1 MDEGIGS
8 AGRAQIQVR
17 RHRETGEQPMLL
29 WTSLGVRSLPRES
42 VVLTSSQTDVVE
54 AAVVSSS

>member
-1 MDEGIGS
+1 MDKGIGS
-8 AGRAQIQVR
+8 AGKGTDPSSEALRDGRAAYAAVDGSWR
-17 RHRETGEQPMLL
+17 
-29 WTSLGVRSLPRES
+29 RSLPRES